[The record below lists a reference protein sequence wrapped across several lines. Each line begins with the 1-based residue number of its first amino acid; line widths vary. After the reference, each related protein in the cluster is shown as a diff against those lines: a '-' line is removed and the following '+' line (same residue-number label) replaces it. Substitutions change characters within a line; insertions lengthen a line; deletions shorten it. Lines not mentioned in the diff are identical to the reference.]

1 MVGNR
6 FKAAVGCADRGKR
19 RAPLVRKH
27 FDSDPSGQNKDMI
40 LVEWN
45 CGSGPAREG
54 GRCRVEAGKTYRESR
69 KLVEKALGGLL
80 HRSPKIGSV
89 LMRDRRESA
98 AEMIAGQR
106 DAAGSRTLPCHPKM
120 TECSVPEL
128 MNCRLND
135 RSSAKRMDR
144 PELGSTKVHQQI
156 ARQACATALRF
167 ERDRFVGR
175 SAAGQFAT
183 SHDLSGIRRW
193 PPTRHGNLTPPPA
206 TRAGTD
212 APSAARSSRTTPAP
226 TSALRPC

>member
-27 FDSDPSGQNKDMI
+27 FDSDPSGQDKDMI

-89 LMRDRRESA
+89 LMRDRRE
-98 AEMIAGQR
+98 
-106 DAAGSRTLPCHPKM
+106 
-120 TECSVPEL
+120 
-128 MNCRLND
+128 
-135 RSSAKRMDR
+135 
-144 PELGSTKVHQQI
+144 KVQ
-156 ARQACATALRF
+156 LK
-167 ERDRFVGR
+167 
-175 SAAGQFAT
+175 
-183 SHDLSGIRRW
+183 
-193 PPTRHGNLTPPPA
+193 
-206 TRAGTD
+206 
-212 APSAARSSRTTPAP
+212 
-226 TSALRPC
+226 